1 MSSDRPIPTSAC
13 LLLAAPAL
21 LLAALLA
28 GCGSSPRQSGA
39 GTTPATRTA
48 ATGAA
53 FPSASGKNIVQLTR
67 GLGAGPVV
75 APTVRQLDP
84 GRDRFGF
91 GLFSVSQKQ
100 VSGVPVALYV
110 ERQGTSKVTGPYMAT
125 EQSLAVP
132 PQFDSDTVKN
142 DPAAAKSFY
151 SAQLKFPKPGVYAVV
166 AMSRIGGRLVASQ
179 PIGAS
184 VLSHDT
190 VPNVGQKAPL
200 ISTPTVKSVH
210 GDVASIDTRK
220 PPDSMHDVNYAD
232 AYGKR
237 PIVLLFATPALC
249 QSRTCAP
256 VTDVTE
262 TVKAEHR
269 NDPIAFIHNEI
280 YKDNTIKPGCLEG
293 TRPPTECYRPQL
305 LAFNLET
312 EPFLF
317 VIDKHGR
324 IAARLEGAFSK
335 NELEAALK
343 PVLK

>member
-1 MSSDRPIPTSAC
+1 MNSDRPLRTPAC
-13 LLLAAPAL
+13 LLLAAPVL
-21 LLAALLA
+21 LLALVLA
-28 GCGSSPRQSGA
+28 GCGSSPHQGGASTAAVRSGA
-39 GTTPATRTA
+39 PAPP
-48 ATGAA
+48 
-53 FPSASGKNIVQLTR
+53 FPSAAGKNVLQLTH
-67 GLGAGPVV
+67 GLGSGPVV

-110 ERQGTSKVTGPYMAT
+110 ERQGTSTVTGPYAAT

-151 SAQLKFPKPGVYAVV
+151 SAQLRFPKPGVYAVV
-166 AMSRIGGRLVASQ
+166 ALSRIGGRLVASS
-179 PIGAS
+179 PIGAR

-210 GDVASIDTRK
+210 GDVASIDTRR

-262 TVKAEHR
+262 SVKAEHK

-335 NELEAALK
+335 NELEAALR

>member
-1 MSSDRPIPTSAC
+1 MTSHRPISTLGGAC
-13 LLLAAPAL
+13 LGAPVL
-21 LLAALLA
+21 LLVLVLA
-28 GCGSSPRQSGA
+28 GCGSAPRPGGGS
-39 GTTPATRTA
+39 TA
-48 ATGAA
+48 PVRTGASA
-53 FPSASGKNIVQLTR
+53 PPFPSVAGKNIAQLTR
-67 GLGAGPVV
+67 GLGPGPIV

-91 GLFSVSQKQ
+91 GLFSVAQKQ
-100 VSGVPVALYV
+100 VSGVPVALYL
-110 ERQGTSKVTGPYMAT
+110 ERQGTSTVTGPYAAT

-132 PQFDSDTVKN
+132 PQFDSDTVKS
-142 DPAAAKSFY
+142 DPAAAKTFY
-151 SAQLKFPKPGVYAVV
+151 SAQLRFPKPGVYAVV
-166 AMSRIGGRLVASQ
+166 ALARIGGRLVASS
-179 PIGAS
+179 PIGAR
-184 VLSHDT
+184 VLAKDT

-210 GDVASIDTRK
+210 GNVASIDTRR

-262 TVKAEHR
+262 AVKAAHAGG
-269 NDPIAFIHNEI
+269 PIAFIHNEI

-324 IAARLEGAFSK
+324 IAARLEGAFSRD
-335 NELEAALK
+335 ELEAALK